1 MTRSRMIRAAIGA
14 AISVVSLLLVVRSVD
29 LAASAEALRNA
40 DWRWVIVLVGFL
52 CADLAFRALRWQ
64 RLLAPI
70 APIPYGHTLQYLLV
84 GYLAN
89 NVLPARL
96 GELVRSHYAGDREGI
111 SRTTTLGTIVVERV
125 VDVVVCVGIA
135 SVSILVLSV
144 RGIVASAV
152 LVGIAFA
159 GLLTAVIAVGIAA
172 HRLPGAERIAA
183 YADRYPR
190 VRDVVSRLRD
200 GLKVAG
206 RPRTLVEAILVSG
219 FAWSASIL
227 AFASAGQA
235 IGVQM
240 TLGQA
245 ALMASGVALASA
257 IPAGPANLGT
267 FELAAVTIGQAVGIS
282 DSDAFAIALIAH
294 VGILFVTSIGG
305 LVSLARLGMPWR
317 LPETPAS
324 SPEAQPERKVS

>member
-1 MTRSRMIRAAIGA
+1 MTRSRIIRATIGA
-14 AISVVSLLLVVRSVD
+14 AISVVSILLVLRSVD
-29 LAASAEALRNA
+29 LAETADALRNA
-40 DWRWVIVLVGFL
+40 DWRWVIVLVFFL
-52 CADLAFRALRWQ
+52 CADIGFRALRWQ

-70 APIPYGHTLQYLLV
+70 APVPYSHTLQYLLV

-89 NVLPARL
+89 NILPARL
-96 GELVRSHYAGDREGI
+96 GELVRAHYAGDREGI
-111 SRTTTLGTIVVERV
+111 SRSTTLGTIVVERV
-125 VDVVVCVGIA
+125 VDVVVCVAIA
-135 SVSILVLSV
+135 SVAILVLSV

-183 YADRYPR
+183 YAERYPR
-190 VRDVVSRLRD
+190 VREAAARLRD

-206 RPRTLVEAILVSG
+206 RPRTLLEALLISG
-219 FAWSASIL
+219 LAWSASIL
-227 AFASAGQA
+227 GFAAAGQA

-294 VGILFVTSIGG
+294 VGILLVTSVGG

-324 SPEAQPERKVS
+324 SPEA

>member
-1 MTRSRMIRAAIGA
+1 MTRSRIIRAAIGA
-14 AISVVSLLLVVRSVD
+14 AISVVSILLVLRSVD
-29 LAASAEALRNA
+29 LAETAEALRNA
-40 DWRWVIVLVGFL
+40 DWRWVIVLVFFL
-52 CADLAFRALRWQ
+52 CADLAFRTLRWQ

-70 APIPYGHTLQYLLV
+70 APVPYGHTLQYLLV

-89 NVLPARL
+89 NILPARL
-96 GELVRSHYAGDREGI
+96 GELVRAHYAGDREGI
-111 SRTTTLGTIVVERV
+111 SRSTTLGTIVVERV

-135 SVSILVLSV
+135 SVAILVLSV

-172 HRLPGAERIAA
+172 HRLPGADRIAA
-183 YADRYPR
+183 YAERYPR
-190 VRDVVSRLRD
+190 VREAVARLRD

-206 RPRTLVEAILVSG
+206 RPRTLIEALLISG
-219 FAWSASIL
+219 LAWSASIL
-227 AFASAGQA
+227 GFAAAGQA

-294 VGILFVTSIGG
+294 VGILLVTSVGG